1 MNTRVVTRDN
11 PVPARLLLC
20 LGAALAL
27 VSSVSLAGP
36 LTVTVLESAPGSSK
50 TALELHTANCVNAL
64 RSRELEAATA
74 DCERAVLAARA
85 VRLAA
90 TPFERAYGGGAQS
103 IELAVAYSNRAV
115 LYHLAGNAT
124 KARADIAT
132 AAGFAPSAD
141 FIATNIAVIGRPSI
155 AATAAR

>member
-1 MNTRVVTRDN
+1 
-11 PVPARLLLC
+11 
-20 LGAALAL
+20 
-27 VSSVSLAGP
+27 
-36 LTVTVLESAPGSSK
+36 
-50 TALELHTANCVNAL
+50 L